1 MKFVKASIHFQKS
14 PRMLTVKVPSF
25 LMRGSLLLRIVVFVG
40 FALFL
45 VQVLSTSV
53 YDGVLKHAFASRQ
66 KLNKELTQI
75 QNTVDYISNTSKEFF
90 KAEKMLHAKFGLPLP
105 DDDTRNL
112 STGGQIEPDVQ
123 LLRKGSPVFERTAKM
138 HEDVWR
144 IFSKIQNNEKSFDA
158 LTKYIDQSRSV
169 LRYSPSISPTT
180 GRYASAF
187 GPRIHP
193 VTGEVGKMH
202 QGIDIANDRWT
213 PIYSPADGVIE
224 ISQLSS
230 SFGNFVVLNHGNGIK
245 TRYGHMQMSAVT
257 PGQFVHRYQILG
269 YMGNTGRSVGPHLHY
284 EVWVNGNPVN
294 PLPYILPND
303 YEVD

>member
-1 MKFVKASIHFQKS
+1 MNFVKASIHFQKS
-14 PRMLTVKVPSF
+14 SRALTVKVPSF
-25 LMRGSLLLRIVVFVG
+25 ILRGSLFVRVAVVIG
-40 FALFL
+40 FILFL

-53 YDGVLKHAFASRQ
+53 YDGVLRHAFSSRQ
-66 KLNKELTQI
+66 KLNKELSQI
-75 QNTVDYISNTSKEFF
+75 QSTVDYISSTSKDLF
-90 KAEKMLHAKFGLPLP
+90 KAEKMLHAKLGLPLP
-105 DDDTRNL
+105 DEASRKL
-112 STGGQIEPDVQ
+112 STGGHIEPNVQ
-123 LLRKGSPVFERTAKM
+123 LLRKTSPVFERTAKM

-144 IFSKIQNNEKSFDA
+144 IFGQIQNNEESFNS

-169 LRYSPSISPTT
+169 LRYIPSISPTN

-202 QGIDIANDRWT
+202 QGIDISNDRWT
-213 PIYSPADGVIE
+213 PIYAPADGVVE

-230 SFGNFVVLNHGNGIK
+230 SFGNFVVLNHGNGLK

-257 PGQFVHRYQILG
+257 PGEFVHRYQILG

-284 EVWVNGNPVN
+284 EVWKNGVPVN

>member
-1 MKFVKASIHFQKS
+1 MNFVKASIRFQKS
-14 PRMLTVKVPSF
+14 SRALTVKVPSF
-25 LMRGSLLLRIVVFVG
+25 VFRASLFVRIVLVIG
-40 FALFL
+40 FILFL
-45 VQVLSTSV
+45 VQVFSTSV
-53 YDGVLKHAFASRQ
+53 YDGILKHAFASRQ

-75 QNTVDYISNTSKEFF
+75 QNTVDYISNTSKDFF
-90 KAEKMLHAKFGLPLP
+90 KAEKMLHAKLGLPLP
-105 DDDTRNL
+105 DEASRNL
-112 STGGQIEPDVQ
+112 STGGHIALDVQ
-123 LLRKGSPVFERTAKM
+123 LLRNTSPVFERTAQM

-144 IFSKIQNNEKSFDA
+144 IFGKIQNNEKSFDA
-158 LTKYIDQSRSV
+158 LTKYIDQSHSV
-169 LRYSPSISPTT
+169 LRYIPSISPTT

-193 VTGEVGKMH
+193 VTGEIGKMH

-213 PIYSPADGVIE
+213 PIYAPADGVIE

-230 SFGNFVVLNHGNGIK
+230 SFGNFIVLNHGNNIK
-245 TRYGHMQMSAVT
+245 TRYGHLQLSVVS

-284 EVWVNGNPVN
+284 EVWVGNRPVN

>member
-1 MKFVKASIHFQKS
+1 MNFVKASIHFQKS
-14 PRMLTVKVPSF
+14 SRALTVKVPSF
-25 LMRGSLLLRIVVFVG
+25 ILRGSLFVRVAVVIG
-40 FALFL
+40 FILFL

-53 YDGVLKHAFASRQ
+53 YDGVLRHAFSSRQ
-66 KLNKELTQI
+66 KLNKELSQI
-75 QNTVDYISNTSKEFF
+75 QSTVDYISSTSKDFF
-90 KAEKMLHAKFGLPLP
+90 KAEKMLHAKLGLPLP
-105 DDDTRNL
+105 DEASRKL
-112 STGGQIEPDVQ
+112 STGGHIEPNVQ
-123 LLRKGSPVFERTAKM
+123 LLRKTSPVFERTAKM

-144 IFSKIQNNEKSFDA
+144 IFGQK
-158 LTKYIDQSRSV
+158 SRSV
-169 LRYSPSISPTT
+169 LRYIPSISPTN

-202 QGIDIANDRWT
+202 QGIDISNDRWT
-213 PIYSPADGVIE
+213 PIYAPADGVVE

-230 SFGNFVVLNHGNGIK
+230 SFGNFVVLNHGNGLK

-257 PGQFVHRYQILG
+257 PGEFVHRYQILG

-284 EVWVNGNPVN
+284 EVWKNGVPVN

>member
-1 MKFVKASIHFQKS
+1 MNFVRASIHFQKS
-14 PRMLTVKVPSF
+14 SRALTVKVPSF
-25 LMRGSLLLRIVVFVG
+25 VVKGSLVARIIVVIG
-40 FALFL
+40 FILFL

-66 KLNKELTQI
+66 KLNKELSQI
-75 QNTVDYISNTSKEFF
+75 QSTVDYISSTSKDFF
-90 KAEKMLHAKFGLPLP
+90 KAEKMLHAKLGLPLP
-105 DDDTRNL
+105 DEASRKL
-112 STGGQIEPDVQ
+112 STGGHIEPQVQ
-123 LLRKGSPVFERTAKM
+123 LLLKSSPLFERTDVM
-138 HEDVWR
+138 HEDVCR
-144 IFSKIQNNEKSFDA
+144 IFGQIQNNEESFNS

-169 LRYSPSISPTT
+169 LRYIPSISPTT

-193 VTGEVGKMH
+193 VTGEKGKMH
-202 QGIDIANDRWT
+202 QGIDIGNDRWT
-213 PIYSPADGVIE
+213 PIYAPADGVVE

-230 SFGNFVVLNHGNGIK
+230 SFGNFVVLNHGNGFK

-284 EVWVNGNPVN
+284 EVWKNGVPVN

>member
-1 MKFVKASIHFQKS
+1 MNYVKASIHFQKS
-14 PRMLTVKVPSF
+14 SRMLTVKVPSF
-25 LMRGSLLLRIVVFVG
+25 LLRGSLLLRIVVIVG
-40 FALFL
+40 FVLFL

-53 YDGVLKHAFASRQ
+53 YDGVLRHAFSSRQ

-75 QNTVDYISNTSKEFF
+75 QNTVDYISNTSKDFF
-90 KAEKMLHAKFGLPLP
+90 KAEKMLHAKLGLPLP
-105 DDDTRNL
+105 DDASRDL
-112 STGGQIEPDVQ
+112 ATGGHIEPEVQ
-123 LLRKGSPVFERTAKM
+123 LLRKSSPVFERTAQM

-144 IFSKIQNNEKSFDA
+144 IFGKIHNNEKSFGA

-169 LRYSPSISPTT
+169 LRYIPSISPTT

-213 PIYSPADGVIE
+213 PIYSPADGVVE

-284 EVWVNGNPVN
+284 EVWLNGRPVN
-294 PLPYILPND
+294 PLSYILPND

>member
-1 MKFVKASIHFQKS
+1 M
-14 PRMLTVKVPSF
+14 PSF
-25 LMRGSLLLRIVVFVG
+25 ILRGSLFARIVVVVG
-40 FALFL
+40 FILFL
-45 VQVLSTSV
+45 VQILSTSV

-66 KLNKELTQI
+66 KLNKELSQI
-75 QNTVDYISNTSKEFF
+75 QSTVDYISNTSKDFF
-90 KAEKMLHAKFGLPLP
+90 KAEKMLHAKLGLPLP
-105 DDDTRNL
+105 DEASRKL
-112 STGGQIEPDVQ
+112 STGGHIEP
-123 LLRKGSPVFERTAKM
+123 TAKM

-144 IFSKIQNNEKSFDA
+144 IFGQIQNNENSFNA

-169 LRYSPSISPTT
+169 LRYIPSISPTN

-187 GPRIHP
+187 GPRVHP

-202 QGIDIANDRWT
+202 QGIDISNDRWT
-213 PIYSPADGVIE
+213 PIYASADGVVE

-230 SFGNFVVLNHGNGIK
+230 SFGNFVVLNHGNGLK

-284 EVWVNGNPVN
+284 EVWKNGNPVN

>member
-1 MKFVKASIHFQKS
+1 MKIVKASIHFQKS
-14 PRMLTVKVPSF
+14 SRFLTVKVPSF
-25 LMRGSLLLRIVVFVG
+25 VLRATLLVRIAVVVG
-40 FALFL
+40 FILFV
-45 VQVLSTSV
+45 VQMLSTTV
-53 YDGVLKHAFASRQ
+53 YDGVLNHAFASRQ
-66 KLNKELTQI
+66 KLNKELSQI
-75 QNTVDYISNTSKEFF
+75 QSTVDYISNTSKDFF
-90 KAEKMLHAKFGLPLP
+90 KAERMLHAKLGLPLP
-105 DDDTRNL
+105 DEETRNL
-112 STGGQIEPDVQ
+112 STGGHIALDVQ
-123 LLRKGSPVFERTAKM
+123 LLRNTSPVFERTAKM

-144 IFSKIQNNEKSFDA
+144 IFGKIQNNEKSFDA

-169 LRYSPSISPTT
+169 LRYIPSISPTT

-202 QGIDIANDRWT
+202 QGIDIGNDRWT
-213 PIYSPADGVIE
+213 PIYAPADGVVE

-245 TRYGHMQMSAVT
+245 TRYGHMQMSAVS
-257 PGQFVHRYQILG
+257 PGQFIHRYQILG

-284 EVWVNGNPVN
+284 EVWVNGRPVN

-303 YEVD
+303 YVVD

>member
-1 MKFVKASIHFQKS
+1 
-14 PRMLTVKVPSF
+14 MLTVKVPSF
-25 LMRGSLLLRIVVFVG
+25 LLRGSLLLRIVMFVG
-40 FALFL
+40 VALFL

-53 YDGVLKHAFASRQ
+53 YDGVLKHAFSSRQ
-66 KLNKELTQI
+66 KLNKELAQI
-75 QNTVDYISNTSKEFF
+75 QNTVDYISNTSKDFF

-112 STGGQIEPDVQ
+112 STGGHIEPDVQ
-123 LLRKGSPVFERTAKM
+123 LLRKSSPVFERTAKM

-144 IFSKIQNNEKSFDA
+144 IFGKIQNNEKSFDA

-169 LRYSPSISPTT
+169 LRYIPSISPTT

-193 VTGEVGKMH
+193 VTGEIGKMH
-202 QGIDIANDRWT
+202 QGIDIGNDRWT
-213 PIYSPADGVIE
+213 PIYAPADGVVE

-294 PLPYILPND
+294 PLSYILPND

>member
-1 MKFVKASIHFQKS
+1 MNFVKASIHFQKS
-14 PRMLTVKVPSF
+14 SRALTVKVPSF
-25 LMRGSLLLRIVVFVG
+25 ILRGSLFVRIAVVIG
-40 FALFL
+40 FILFL

-53 YDGVLKHAFASRQ
+53 YDGVLRHAFSSRQ
-66 KLNKELTQI
+66 KLNKELSQI
-75 QNTVDYISNTSKEFF
+75 QSTVDYISSTSKDFF
-90 KAEKMLHAKFGLPLP
+90 KAEKMLHAKLGLPLP
-105 DDDTRNL
+105 DEASRKL
-112 STGGQIEPDVQ
+112 STGGHIEPNVQ
-123 LLRKGSPVFERTAKM
+123 LLRKTSPVFERTAKM

-144 IFSKIQNNEKSFDA
+144 IFGQIQNNEESFNS

-169 LRYSPSISPTT
+169 LRYIPSISPTN

-202 QGIDIANDRWT
+202 QGIDISNDRWT
-213 PIYSPADGVIE
+213 PIYAPADGVVE

-230 SFGNFVVLNHGNGIK
+230 SFGNFVVLNHGNGFK

-257 PGQFVHRYQILG
+257 PGEFVHRYQILG

-284 EVWVNGNPVN
+284 EVWKNGVPVN